1 MESGPTR
8 QAVLNVSR
16 IGKWDTERNRAS
28 EAIAILLMLR
38 CDLMVKSLCCTTR
51 GAALLYTRGVILSS
65 HSPKALPQA
74 CHVVQ
79 TETSSLDAGTTWSHS
94 SRRGVPTPGCR
105 AVVENLSIRALTR
118 SPRVLARNNKQSQL
132 EEITDLVESIPDF
145 RGRNWFILQD
155 VAQTCF
161 KGEWSDPE
169 R

>member
-1 MESGPTR
+1 MVES
-8 QAVLNVSR
+8 
-16 IGKWDTERNRAS
+16 
-28 EAIAILLMLR
+28 
-38 CDLMVKSLCCTTR
+38 
-51 GAALLYTRGVILSS
+51 
-65 HSPKALPQA
+65 
-74 CHVVQ
+74 
-79 TETSSLDAGTTWSHS
+79 
-94 SRRGVPTPGCR
+94 
-105 AVVENLSIRALTR
+105 LSIRALTR